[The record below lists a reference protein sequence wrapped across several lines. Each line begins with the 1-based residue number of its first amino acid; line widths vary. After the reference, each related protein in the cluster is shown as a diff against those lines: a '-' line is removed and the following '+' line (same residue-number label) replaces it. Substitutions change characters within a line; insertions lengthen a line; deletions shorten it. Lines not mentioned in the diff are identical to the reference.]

1 MARRTMSMAIMKFD
15 RTQALLS
22 RAVDVPDVLV
32 SQAHPRV
39 AVEGFVN
46 GIYDAAEIPVARYF
60 FLKAHGEPVTAIPVF
75 TDRIFVQQ
83 YAFTRP
89 DSGIKSPADLR
100 GRKVMIPGYYLTS
113 SIWHRGLLK
122 DNFGVEPH
130 EVEWVTFY
138 PERDPRMSPPEGVKV
153 THVPAE
159 RMGIRLLLD
168 GTVDALMLET
178 TGPMEG
184 DEPDRIVP
192 VYQNVNEVQREWY
205 RQTHFHPGVHIIG
218 VRQSAVDERPEFLE
232 ELCHAFDK
240 ARALTYKVLQNERQT
255 ALPMMRSYLND
266 SRALFGD
273 DPWPYGYDKIH
284 DEVAQALSYAYDQ
297 GLTKSLQTPEQLFEK
312 AARDFRFKSRM
323 AYGSDP
329 FIYPMP

>member
-22 RAVDVPDVLV
+22 RAVDVPDMLV

-46 GIYDAAEIPVARYF
+46 GIYDVAEIPVARYF
-60 FLKAHGEPVTAIPVF
+60 FLKDYEEPVTAIPVF

-89 DSGIKSPADLR
+89 DSGIKSPEDLR

-130 EVEWVTFY
+130 EIEWVTFY

-178 TGPMEG
+178 TGPMEA
-184 DEPDRIVP
+184 DEPDRVVP
-192 VYQNVNEVQREWY
+192 VYQNVQEVQREWY
-205 RQTHFHPGVHIIG
+205 RQTRFHPGVHIIG
-218 VRQSAVDERPEFLE
+218 VRQSAVDERPELLE
-232 ELCHAFDK
+232 ELCHAFDEAK
-240 ARALTYKVLQNERQT
+240 ALTYKVLQNERQI
-255 ALPMMRSYLND
+255 ALPLMRSYLD
-266 SRALFGD
+266 ETRAVFGD

-284 DEVAQALSYAYDQ
+284 AEVSQALAYAHDQ
-297 GLTKSLQTPEQLFEK
+297 GLTRRLQDADRLFEK
-312 AARDFRFKSRM
+312 PARDFRFKSRM

-329 FIYPMP
+329 FIHPMP